1 MTQNLVHRSDH
12 IHHAVWREYYTKLL
26 EGVEVYIEYS
36 TEPNPDSN
44 RWKYIEYPSW
54 STTLYYRIAT
64 PTPTRKVEFDLPKSS
79 PVKPA
84 VGARYWVP
92 NLVIPA
98 APKEIEWINDAVD
111 NHCFRMNLVFTTA
124 EAAAEAAR
132 AICAGLVA
140 SKEHT
145 NAV

>member
-1 MTQNLVHRSDH
+1 MTQNRVHRHDH

-26 EGVEVYIEYS
+26 EGVEVCIECNA
-36 TEPNPDSN
+36 EPSLDSSCWN
-44 RWKYIEYPSW
+44 YVEHPSW
-54 STTLYYRIAT
+54 STAMYYRIA
-64 PTPTRKVEFDLPKSS
+64 TPTRKVEFDLPKSS

-84 VGARYWVP
+84 MDAQYWVP
-92 NLVIPA
+92 HLALPA
-98 APKEIEWINDAVD
+98 SPMEMRWLNDHVD

-124 EAAAEAAR
+124 EAAAIAAL
-132 AICAGLVA
+132 AICAGLAA

>member
-1 MTQNLVHRSDH
+1 MTQNLVHRPDH

-26 EGVEVYIEYS
+26 EGVEVYIEGNIDPS
-36 TEPNPDSN
+36 LDSN
-44 RWKYIEYPSW
+44 RWHYIAHHSW
-54 STTLYYRIAT
+54 NPAIYYRVA
-64 PTPTRKVEFDLPKSS
+64 TPTRKVEFDLPKSS
-79 PVKPA
+79 SVKPA
-84 VGARYWVP
+84 VGTQYWVP
-92 NLVIPA
+92 RLVIPA
-98 APKEIEWINDAVD
+98 APIEMNWLNDDVD

-140 SKEHT
+140 SKEHA

>member
-26 EGVEVYIEYS
+26 EGVEVYIECNTDPS
-36 TEPNPDSN
+36 LDSN
-44 RWKYIEYPSW
+44 CWNYTEHPSW
-54 STTLYYRIAT
+54 NATMYYRIA
-64 PTPTRKVEFDLPKSS
+64 TPTRKVEFDLPKSS

-124 EAAAEAAR
+124 EAATIATR
-132 AICAGLVA
+132 AICAGLAA
-140 SKEHT
+140 SKEHA

>member
-1 MTQNLVHRSDH
+1 MTQDLVHHPDH

-26 EGVEVYIEYS
+26 EGVEVYIECNVG
-36 TEPNPDSN
+36 PNLDSN
-44 RWKYIEYPSW
+44 CWYYIDQPSW
-54 STTLYYRIAT
+54 STTMHYRIA
-64 PTPTRKVEFDLPKSS
+64 TPTRKVEFDLPKSS

-84 VGARYWVP
+84 IGTQYWVP
-92 NLVIPA
+92 HLTLPA
-98 APKEIEWINDAVD
+98 TPIGMNWLNDDVD

-124 EAAAEAAR
+124 EAAAEATR

-140 SKEHT
+140 SKEHA

>member
-1 MTQNLVHRSDH
+1 MTQNLVHRPDH

-26 EGVEVYIEYS
+26 EGVEVYIECNVGPS
-36 TEPNPDSN
+36 LDSDN
-44 RWKYIEYPSW
+44 WKYIEHPSW
-54 STTLYYRIAT
+54 STAMCYRIA
-64 PTPTRKVEFDLPKSS
+64 TPTRKVEFDLPKSS

-84 VGARYWVP
+84 VGTQYWVP
-92 NLVIPA
+92 HLALPA
-98 APKEIEWINDAVD
+98 SPMEMNWLNDAVD

>member
-26 EGVEVYIEYS
+26 EGVEVYIECNVGPS
-36 TEPNPDSN
+36 LDSN
-44 RWKYIEYPSW
+44 CWNYVEHPSW
-54 STTLYYRIAT
+54 NTAVYYRIV
-64 PTPTRKVEFDLPKSS
+64 TPTRKVEFDLPKSS
-79 PVKPA
+79 PVKAA
-84 VGARYWVP
+84 VGTHYWVP
-92 NLVIPA
+92 HLTLPA
-98 APKEIEWINDAVD
+98 SPMEMNWLNDDVD

-124 EAAAEAAR
+124 EAAATAAR